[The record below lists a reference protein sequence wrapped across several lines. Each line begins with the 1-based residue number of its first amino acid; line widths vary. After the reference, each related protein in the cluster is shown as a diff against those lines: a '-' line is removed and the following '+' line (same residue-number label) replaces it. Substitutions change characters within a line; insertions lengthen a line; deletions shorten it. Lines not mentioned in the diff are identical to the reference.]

1 MPSDPKDGRATEW
14 LHDVMEAID
23 SIKGFIAGLDF
34 GQFLADT
41 RTGYAVRY
49 ALLVISEASRRLP
62 DALKARHPEI
72 PWRNVAD
79 LGNVFRHEYHRVS
92 DIAVW
97 KTVTESLPALKTVIA
112 AELPVDR

>member
-1 MPSDPKDGRATEW
+1 MPSDPRDGRAVEW
-14 LHDVMEAID
+14 LQDIVEAIE
-23 SIKGFIAGLDF
+23 SIERFVAGLDF
-34 GQFLADT
+34 GQFLADS

-62 DALKARHPEI
+62 DELKARHPEI

-97 KTVTESLPALKTVIA
+97 KTVTEHLPALKSAIL
-112 AELPVDR
+112 AEMPAER